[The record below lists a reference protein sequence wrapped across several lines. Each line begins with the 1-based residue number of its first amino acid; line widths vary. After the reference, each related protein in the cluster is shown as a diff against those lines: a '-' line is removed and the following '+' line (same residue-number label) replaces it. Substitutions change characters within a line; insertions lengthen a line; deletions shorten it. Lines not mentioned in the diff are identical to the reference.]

1 MVFLLQK
8 VNYMNKIRIIFIRE
22 YTTRVRN
29 KTFLLSTFLFPLIFI
44 LFFVGSAY
52 LSANSISKSKVA
64 IKDETGLYLK
74 KLKSKETVEIAYPEN
89 VSLSNYRSLGYDAL
103 LIIYGN
109 ENKADSVRLFS
120 EKQTGLAVDDAI
132 NSQLTRIDEDRILQQ
147 RGVSTVMLDSIRK
160 ATESSPINYRS
171 YKQSGSVLKE
181 DNKALS
187 YGIAFGSG
195 LLIYITLFVY
205 GAAVMRG
212 VMEEKMNRI
221 AEVIVSSVKPFQLMM
236 GKITGIAAV
245 GLTQLL
251 LWLLLITIL
260 STAATFFLGAENIPE
275 PGTMSEGISSMNR
288 QNEIAL
294 QMMSVKANMMQANW
308 GLIITSFLF
317 YFLGGYLFYA
327 SLFAAI
333 GSVVNEDPQEAQSL
347 MLPVTMP
354 IIFAFIIMTSAIEN
368 PTGPMAVWG
377 SIIPFTSPI
386 VMMARIPAG
395 IPETVAYWELGLSML
410 LLIGGF
416 LFTTWMSGRIYR
428 TGILMYGKKPS
439 WKTMMKWVFGGR

>member
-1 MVFLLQK
+1 
-8 VNYMNKIRIIFIRE
+8 MNKILIIFIRE

-29 KTFLLSTFLFPLIFI
+29 KTFLLSTFLFPLLFI
-44 LFFVGSAY
+44 LFFVGTAY
-52 LSANSISKSKVA
+52 LGAKSISKSKIAVN
-64 IKDETGLYLK
+64 DQTGMYVN
-74 KLKSKETVEIAYPEN
+74 KLSSSQTVEFNYAEN
-89 VSLSNYRSLGYDAL
+89 SSLANYKSLGFDAL

-109 ENKADSVRLFS
+109 ETKVDSVRLYS
-120 EKQTGLAVDDAI
+120 EKQTGLSVDESI
-132 NSQLTRIDEDRILQQ
+132 KSQMTRIEEDRILLQK
-147 RGVSTVMLDSIRK
+147 GVSTVMLDSIRK
-160 ATESSPINYRS
+160 VTENRPVDYRS
-171 YKQSGSVLKE
+171 YKQSGTELKE
-181 DNKALS
+181 DNKGLS
-187 YGIAFGSG
+187 YAIAFGSG

-221 AEVIVSSVKPFQLMM
+221 AEVIVSSVRPFQLMM

-245 GLTQLL
+245 GLTQLI
-251 LWLLLITIL
+251 LWILLITIL
-260 STAATFFLGAENIPE
+260 SSGASYFLGAENLPE
-275 PGTMSEGISSMNR
+275 PGAMSGGISAMNQ
-288 QNEIAL
+288 QNEMAAQFMNI
-294 QMMSVKANMMQANW
+294 KTNMMQANW
-308 GLIITSFLF
+308 GLIIACFLF

-354 IIFAFIIMTSAIEN
+354 IIFAFIIMTAAIEN
-368 PTGPMAVWG
+368 PTGPLAVWG

-395 IPETVAYWELGLSML
+395 MPETVSYWELSLSML

-439 WKTMMKWVFGGR
+439 WKTMFKWVLGGK